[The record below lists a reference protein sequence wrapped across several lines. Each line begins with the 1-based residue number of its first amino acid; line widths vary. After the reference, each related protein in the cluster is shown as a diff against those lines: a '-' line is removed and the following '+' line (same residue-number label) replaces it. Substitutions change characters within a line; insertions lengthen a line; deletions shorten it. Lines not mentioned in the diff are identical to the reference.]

1 MNIVPKLQGG
11 GDISS
16 LFTTYRPVQT
26 PQVQAPQS
34 VKLSNSDKESLSIK
48 SSSKDDDKE
57 DTKGKLTEKDLFN
70 MIKDVD
76 GLPNEMKSI
85 ITNLKRTMATENL
98 VGVDTGELA
107 NTYLNSLY
115 KLKVANQNKKRFD
128 ESVKDAKE
136 NGSIGEIAITLGGN
150 LLASDKNGNIQ
161 EVSLE
166 RYQSNPDQY
175 KLLTNSNLAWLRK
188 YSPKMAFSQND
199 DAFEII
205 NNGMGFEAFQK
216 LLEQAK
222 VTLGSYKY
230 DEQGIVGKEALAGL
244 RTLQGKS
251 NAEKQK
257 LINSITGDTVKY
269 NTTQDSNVQA
279 VKALITYLST
289 TLPKRARVWAAIKTG
304 KPEDEAVTAL
314 VGAYLT
320 SSIHQTGS
328 LKIDIPSEGT
338 DKSGNKSKS
347 GGSSEL
353 DKMEMNTPMKF
364 LDGEGVSGTYV
375 LNPGTSRAVQV
386 NTNTMPITNAE
397 GKPIGTNA
405 TLQDAVNG
413 EYAGI
418 LDMNHATIG
427 GHTLDSSAFGSVIL
441 KDGKISSID
450 YPCTIKDN
458 GEIVPNISPKVI
470 KAKQEAEQLL
480 RSKGVDVR
488 KPEDIKKYWR
498 VINAA
503 YKKYGLSDAYN
514 DQGEP
519 TGNWRRFGVVNV
531 TASDK
536 ALGMGEMDDNPLLKE
551 VTNDSVIDNLIQIT
565 KDDKFNKKGFF
576 NSLTGSYNRF
586 YEGTLWIP
594 LDVNYQAAAI
604 STKTTMGQTR
614 ALEEAQQARDVRAN
628 WRPAHSI

>member
-1 MNIVPKLQGG
+1 MNIIPKFAGG
-11 GDISS
+11 GDTSS
-16 LFTTYRPVQT
+16 LFTTYRAVQA
-26 PQVQAPQS
+26 PQVQAPTS
-34 VKLSNSDKESLSIK
+34 TRLSNTDKESLSIK
-48 SSSKDDDKE
+48 GSSEKEEKE

-70 MIKDVD
+70 MVKDID

-98 VGVDTGELA
+98 IGVDTGELA
-107 NTYLNSLY
+107 NTFLSNLY
-115 KLKVANQNKKRFD
+115 KLKVANDNKKKFD

-136 NGSIGEIAITLGGN
+136 NGSIGEAAITLSGN
-150 LLASDKNGNIQ
+150 LLTTDKSGNVKEIT
-161 EVSLE
+161 LE
-166 RYQSNPDQY
+166 QYQSNPGDY
-175 KLLTNSNLAWLRK
+175 NLLTNSNLAWLRK
-188 YSPKMAFSQND
+188 YSPKYAFSKND
-199 DAFEII
+199 NAFEII
-205 NNGMGFEAFQK
+205 NNGMGYESFQK
-216 LLEQAK
+216 LLDTAK
-222 VTLGSYKY
+222 INLGSYKY
-230 DEQGIVGKEALAGL
+230 EEQGIAGKEALAGL

-251 NAEKQK
+251 DAEKQK
-257 LINSITGDTVKY
+257 LINSVTGDTVEY
-269 NTTQDSNVQA
+269 ATSQDSNVQN
-279 VKALITYLST
+279 VKALITYLSA
-289 TLPKRARVWAAIKTG
+289 TLPKRARVWAALKTG
-304 KPEDEAVTAL
+304 KSEDEAVTAL

-320 SSIHQTGS
+320 SSIKQTDS
-328 LKIDIPSEGT
+328 LKIDIPSEG
-338 DKSGNKSKS
+338 KGKGKS

-364 LDGEGVSGTYV
+364 LDGEGISGTYV
-375 LNPGTSRAVQV
+375 LNPGTSRAIQV
-386 NTNTMPITNAE
+386 VTNTMPLTNAE

-458 GEIVPNISPKVI
+458 GEIIPNTSPKVI

-488 KPEDIKKYWR
+488 KPEDVKKYWKA
-498 VINAA
+498 INAA

-519 TGNWRRFGVVNV
+519 TGSWRRFGVVNV

-536 ALGMGEMDDNPLLKE
+536 ALGMDEMDDNPLLKE

>member
-1 MNIVPKLQGG
+1 MNIIPKLQGG

-128 ESVKDAKE
+128 ESIKEAKE
-136 NGSIGEIAITLGGN
+136 NGSIGEVAITLGGK

-161 EVSLE
+161 EVSLQQ
-166 RYQSNPDQY
+166 YQSDPDQY
-175 KLLTNSNLAWLRK
+175 ELLTNSNLAWLRK

-199 DAFEII
+199 NAFEII

-216 LLEQAK
+216 LLDQAK
-222 VTLGSYKY
+222 ISLGNYKY
-230 DEQGIVGKEALAGL
+230 EEQGIAGKEALAGL

-251 NAEKQK
+251 DAEKQK
-257 LINSITGDTVKY
+257 LINSVTGDTVKY
-269 NTTQDSNVQA
+269 TTSQDSNVQNI
-279 VKALITYLST
+279 KALITYLSAM
-289 TLPKRARVWAAIKTG
+289 LPKRARVWAAIKTG
-304 KPEDEAVTAL
+304 KSEDEAVTAL

-320 SSIHQTGS
+320 SSIKQNDS
-328 LKIDIPSEGT
+328 LKIDIPSK
-338 DKSGNKSKS
+338 DKSKGDGKS

-386 NTNTMPITNAE
+386 VTNTMPLTNAE

-458 GEIVPNISPKVI
+458 GEIVPNTSPKVI

-480 RSKGVDVR
+480 RSKGVDIR
-488 KPEDIKKYWR
+488 KPEDVKKYWKA
-498 VINAA
+498 INAA

-628 WRPAHSI
+628 WKPAHSI

>member
-1 MNIVPKLQGG
+1 MNIIPKFAGG
-11 GDISS
+11 GDTSS
-16 LFTTYRPVQT
+16 LFTTYRAVQA
-26 PQVQAPQS
+26 PQVQAPTNTR
-34 VKLSNSDKESLSIK
+34 LSNTDKESLSIK
-48 SSSKDDDKE
+48 GSSEKEEKE

-70 MIKDVD
+70 MVKDID

-98 VGVDTGELA
+98 IGVDTGELA
-107 NTYLNSLY
+107 NTFLSNLY
-115 KLKVANQNKKRFD
+115 KLKVANDNKKKFD

-136 NGSIGEIAITLGGN
+136 NGSIGEAAITLSGN
-150 LLASDKNGNIQ
+150 LLTTDKSGNVKEIT
-161 EVSLE
+161 LE
-166 RYQSNPDQY
+166 QYQSNPGDY
-175 KLLTNSNLAWLRK
+175 NLLTNSNLAWLRK
-188 YSPKMAFSQND
+188 YSPKYAFSKND
-199 DAFEII
+199 NAFEII
-205 NNGMGFEAFQK
+205 NNGMGYESFQK
-216 LLEQAK
+216 LLDTAK
-222 VTLGSYKY
+222 ISLGNYKY
-230 DEQGIVGKEALAGL
+230 EEQGIAGKEALAGL

-251 NAEKQK
+251 DAEKQK
-257 LINSITGDTVKY
+257 LINSVTGDTVEY
-269 NTTQDSNVQA
+269 ATSQDSNVQN
-279 VKALITYLST
+279 VKALITYLSA
-289 TLPKRARVWAAIKTG
+289 TLPKRARVWAALKTG
-304 KPEDEAVTAL
+304 KSEDEAVTTL

-320 SSIHQTGS
+320 SSIKQNNS
-328 LKIDIPSEGT
+328 LKIDIPSEGKGKG
-338 DKSGNKSKS
+338 KSR
-347 GGSSEL
+347 GSSEL
-353 DKMEMNTPMKF
+353 DKMEMNTSQRF
-364 LDGEGVSGTYV
+364 LNGLGVQSTYV

-386 NTNTMPITNAE
+386 VANTLPLTNAE

-405 TLQDAVNG
+405 TLQDAVSG

-458 GEIVPNISPKVI
+458 GEIVPNTSPKVI

-488 KPEDIKKYWR
+488 KPEDVKKYWKA
-498 VINAA
+498 INAA

-519 TGNWRRFGVVNV
+519 TGSWRRFGVVNV

-536 ALGMGEMDDNPLLKE
+536 ALGMDEMDDNPLLKE

-594 LDVNYQAAAI
+594 LDVNYHA
-604 STKTTMGQTR
+604 STTSKMTVAEAR
-614 ALEEAQQARDVRAN
+614 ALEEAQQASDLRRN
-628 WRPAHSI
+628 WNPGHSI